1 MVWVKM
7 TYFHRFF
14 QTIPGVLVLR
24 KIKTRHTLKR
34 ALVVIPPHPTVPQE
48 GHNFAFSEND
58 FFHLISFLDA
68 LASLKTKLDIKS
80 LTFSRLQD
88 SKSITDYIEYYRVL
102 QSLTESDRV
111 LQSLTESYRVLRITE
126 YHRVLQSIKEYYRV
140 LQSITE

>member
-1 MVWVKM
+1 MAIGDSASM
-7 TYFHRFF
+7 
-14 QTIPGVLVLR
+14 
-24 KIKTRHTLKR
+24 
-34 ALVVIPPHPTVPQE
+34 PPH
-48 GHNFAFSEND
+48 
-58 FFHLISFLDA
+58 LICKYVKFKAVYFLSLLTSRLALSFLDA

-88 SKSITDYIEYYRVL
+88 SKSIKDYIEYYRVL

-126 YHRVLQSIKEYYRV
+126 YHRVLQSIKEYNRV